1 MTGFANVHFRLSD
14 RLPQTSPPP
23 KARSHGAESF
33 NGAVD
38 FANDGQA
45 QTAIALGNR
54 PTLSVKG
61 GNVQVFS
68 VASVASLLKPGMA
81 LFFAR

>member
-14 RLPQTSPPP
+14 RLPQPHPPP
-23 KARSHGAESF
+23 KARSHYAETF

-61 GNVQVFS
+61 VNVQVFCI
-68 VASVASLLKPGMA
+68 ASVASSLKPGMA